1 MLSAYAFD
9 SRLIVRT
16 PRLPLPRHISEIDLS
31 ALLSDASFLEALY
44 LASPVLYEEC
54 IKWREGLITN
64 RKEIE
69 KLTRS
74 IIKYY
79 LRMSSRATPFGL
91 FSGCAVAS
99 WSETK
104 SLLIVGSDKGSRH
117 TRLDMHYLCALAR
130 HLSEYAPIRERLL
143 FFPNNSLYAVGTELR
158 YVEYLYVEGNRKYR
172 ISSVTATDY
181 LERVLD
187 CASKGM
193 SIPQLVDYLMKDEIE
208 ANDARTFI
216 GEMID
221 CQLLVSELEP
231 CITGEEFMEQI
242 ITVLER
248 VGDGDEM
255 GRAILSLLREV
266 QVQLKIM
273 DEGLGSGVAPYKAIV
288 GILSRL
294 GVPFAE
300 GKLFQADLVHALGGE
315 GADGLGGE
323 GANGDG
329 MNKGEGGLDKGYQKQ
344 IREAL
349 DVLNKLAFS
358 KRDTTLQSFA
368 QRFSQRYEHKEMP
381 LMEVLDTEIG
391 IGYEPSGAAC
401 MSPLVEDLRFVD
413 LPGQR
418 RMEWSALE
426 ELLNEKLKDT
436 LEKNGFALSLTE
448 KELEKFSSDES
459 DLPPSMA
466 VLFRATVGHSLYIES
481 AGGSSAVNLLGRFAH
496 ADAAIGKLA
505 SDIARYEQ
513 EQDPDIIYAE
523 IVHLPESRTGNILL
537 HPVFRDYEIPY
548 LAASS
553 LESDRQIDVKDLYVS
568 VRNGKVILRS
578 KRLNRR
584 VIPRLSTAHNY
595 TNSSLG
601 VYRFLCDLQLQDKK
615 KALGFNWGGLQHQHG
630 FLPRVV
636 YKNTILHLAKW
647 NFLKEDI
654 LVFRDQTDQAADGVV
669 RSFRDKWKMPRY
681 VVLSEGD
688 NELLIDLENTASVSL
703 WLESVK
709 NKDGFTIKEFPW
721 PDNIVTD
728 ENKVVYAN
736 QFVAIL
742 TRSGSSYA
750 DKKISWPREN
760 RVFNQQREF
769 PLGTEWVY
777 FKLYCGVKS
786 ADRLLTQAIAPLVE
800 ELSAKDIIDK
810 WFFIRYNDPEF
821 HLRIRLHLK
830 DVANIGYI
838 ISALNK
844 QLNSPENIG
853 YVWKLQTDT
862 YKREVERYG
871 CSTMELTEDLFHYDS
886 MACLSMLAGTAG
898 DERETIRWIWALRA
912 VDELLGCFSLDTHEK
927 LSLVQDLRYAFG
939 LEFNVDKTIRTQ
951 LNDKY
956 RDNRKMI
963 DTVMKSSEE
972 LPVEWQPL
980 IGILKEKSRLLAPVV
995 TGISMLSAEEQDG
1008 PSIREMLGSYSHMM
1022 LNRIITTEA
1031 RTHELVIYDFL
1042 VRYYKSQI
1050 ARDGEM
1056 EPKKRFV
1063 LSNE

>member
-1 MLSAYAFD
+1 M
-9 SRLIVRT
+9 
-16 PRLPLPRHISEIDLS
+16 
-31 ALLSDASFLEALY
+31 
-44 LASPVLYEEC
+44 
-54 IKWREGLITN
+54 
-64 RKEIE
+64 KE
-69 KLTRS
+69 
-74 IIKYY
+74 
-79 LRMSSRATPFGL
+79 
-91 FSGCAVAS
+91 
-99 WSETK
+99 
-104 SLLIVGSDKGSRH
+104 
-117 TRLDMHYLCALAR
+117 
-130 HLSEYAPIRERLL
+130 
-143 FFPNNSLYAVGTELR
+143 
-158 YVEYLYVEGNRKYR
+158 
-172 ISSVTATDY
+172 
-181 LERVLD
+181 
-187 CASKGM
+187 
-193 SIPQLVDYLMKDEIE
+193 EIE

-221 CQLLVSELEP
+221 CQLLVSQLEP
-231 CITGEEFMEQI
+231 CITGEEYMEQI
-242 ITVLER
+242 VSVLEQIGAGDGGNGAVAGSR
-248 VGDGDEM
+248 VADGAGVGETGGTGVGEADGAGVGVGDDAGSGDGDD
-255 GRAILSLLREV
+255 GRLVIGSIAGLLREV
-266 QVQLKIM
+266 QVQLKNM
-273 DEGLGSGVAPYKAIV
+273 DAGSDSGMAPYKAIV
-288 GILSRL
+288 GLLSKL

-300 GKLFQADLVHALGGE
+300 GKLFQADLIHTL
-315 GADGLGGE
+315 
-323 GANGDG
+323 
-329 MNKGEGGLDKGYQKQ
+329 GEGGLDKGYQKQ

-358 KRDTTLQSFA
+358 KRDTTLQAFA

-436 LEKNGFALSLTE
+436 LEKNGFTLSLTE
-448 KELEKFSSDES
+448 KELEKFSSEEN

-496 ADAAIGKLA
+496 ADAAIGELA
-505 SDIARYEQ
+505 SDIARHEQ
-513 EQDPDIIYAE
+513 QQDPGIIYAE

-537 HPVFRDYEIPY
+537 HPAFRDYEIPY

-553 LESDRQIDVKDLYVS
+553 LESDRQINVKDLYVS

-578 KRLNRR
+578 KRLNRQ

-615 KALGFNWGGLQHQHG
+615 KALGFNWGSLQHQHG

-654 LVFRDQTDQAADGVV
+654 LVFKDHTDQAGDGVV
-669 RSFRDKWKMPRY
+669 RGFRDKWKMPRY

-688 NELLIDLENTASVSL
+688 NELLIDLENAGSVSL

-709 NKDGFTIKEFPW
+709 NKDGFTVKEFPW

-742 TRSGSSYA
+742 SRSGNSYA
-750 DKKISWPREN
+750 DKKINWPRDGM
-760 RVFNQQREF
+760 VFNQQREF

-786 ADRLLTQAIAPLVE
+786 ADRLLTQAIAPLAE

-830 DVANIGYI
+830 DVGDIGYV

-871 CSTMELTEDLFHYDS
+871 YRTMELTEDLFYYDS

-963 DTVMKSSEE
+963 DAAMKSSEE
-972 LPVEWQPL
+972 LPAEWQPL
-980 IGILKEKSRLLAPVV
+980 IGILKEKSRLLGPVV
-995 TGISMLSAEEQDG
+995 EGIITFFAEGQEG
-1008 PSIREMLGSYSHMM
+1008 PVLREVLGSYSHMM

-1042 VRYYKSQI
+1042 VRHYKSQI

>member
-16 PRLPLPRHISEIDLS
+16 PRLPLPRHISDIDLS

-64 RKEIE
+64 KKEIE

-91 FSGCAVAS
+91 FSGCAVAA
-99 WSETK
+99 WSETESPLESG
-104 SLLIVGSDKGSRH
+104 SLLEAGSPLIVGSDKGSRH

-187 CASKGM
+187 YASKGM
-193 SIPQLVDYLMKDEIE
+193 SIPQLVNYLVKDEIE
-208 ANDARTFI
+208 ENDARIFI

-221 CQLLVSELEP
+221 CQLLVSQLEP
-231 CITGEEFMEQI
+231 CITGEEYMEQI
-242 ITVLER
+242 IGVLER

-255 GRAILSLLREV
+255 GGAIPGLLREV
-266 QVQLKIM
+266 QVQLKNM
-273 DEGLGSGVAPYKAIV
+273 DADSGGGMAPYKAIV
-288 GILSRL
+288 GILGRL
-294 GVPFAE
+294 GVPFVE
-300 GKLFQADLVHALGGE
+300 GKLFQADLVHAVSG
-315 GADGLGGE
+315 
-323 GANGDG
+323 
-329 MNKGEGGLDKGYQKQ
+329 GGLDKGYQKQ

-349 DVLNKLAFS
+349 DVLNRLAFS
-358 KRDTTLQSFA
+358 KRDTTLQAFA
-368 QRFSQRYEHKEMP
+368 QRFSLRYEHKEMP

-391 IGYEPSGAAC
+391 IGYEASGAAC

-436 LEKNGFALSLTE
+436 LEKNGFTLSLTE
-448 KELEKFSSDES
+448 KELEKFSSEEN

-496 ADAAIGKLA
+496 ADAAIGELA
-505 SDIARYEQ
+505 TDIARHEQ
-513 EQDPDIIYAE
+513 EQDPGIIYAE

-537 HPVFRDYEIPY
+537 HPAFRDYEIPY

-568 VRNGKVILRS
+568 VRNGRVILRS
-578 KRLNRR
+578 KRLNRQ

-615 KALGFNWGGLQHQHG
+615 KGLGFNWGSLQHQHG

-654 LVFRDQTDQAADGVV
+654 GVFRDHTDEAADGVV
-669 RSFRDKWKMPRY
+669 RGFREKWKMPRY

-688 NELLIDLENTASVSL
+688 NELLIDLEHAGSVSL

-709 NKDGFTIKEFPW
+709 NKDGFTLKEFPW
-721 PDNIVTD
+721 PDNIVID

-736 QFVAIL
+736 QFVAIMS
-742 TRSGSSYA
+742 RSGNSYE
-750 DKKISWPREN
+750 DKKISWPRDGM
-760 RVFNQQREF
+760 VFNQQREF

-786 ADRLLTQAIAPLVE
+786 ADRLLTQAVGPLAE
-800 ELSAKDIIDK
+800 ELSAKDLIDK

-821 HLRIRLHLK
+821 HLRIRFHLK
-830 DVANIGYI
+830 DVVNLGYI

-844 QLNSPENIG
+844 HLNSPENIG

-871 CSTMELTEDLFHYDS
+871 YRTMELTEDLFYYDS

-912 VDELLGCFSLDTHEK
+912 VDELLGCFSLNTHEK

-963 DTVMKSSEE
+963 DMAMKSSEE
-972 LPVEWQPL
+972 LPAEWQPL
-980 IGILKEKSRLLAPVV
+980 IGILKEKSRLLGPVV
-995 TGISMLSAEEQDG
+995 ARIGMLSADEQHG
-1008 PSIREMLGSYSHMM
+1008 PSVREMLGSYSHMM

-1056 EPKKRFV
+1056 DPKKRFV

>member
-64 RKEIE
+64 RKDIE

-104 SLLIVGSDKGSRH
+104 SPLIVGSDKGSRH

-130 HLSEYAPIRERLL
+130 HFSEYAPIRERLL
-143 FFPNNSLYAVGTELR
+143 FFPNNSLYAVGAELR
-158 YVEYLYVEGNRKYR
+158 YVEYLYVDGNRKYR

-221 CQLLVSELEP
+221 CQLLVSQLEP

-248 VGDGDEM
+248 VGDGDDAVV
-255 GRAILSLLREV
+255 GAILGLLREV
-266 QVQLKIM
+266 QVQLKNM
-273 DEGLGSGVAPYKAIV
+273 DAGSDSSMAPYKAIV
-288 GILSRL
+288 GILSKL

-300 GKLFQADLVHALGGE
+300 GKLFQADLIHTLGG
-315 GADGLGGE
+315 
-323 GANGDG
+323 
-329 MNKGEGGLDKGYQKQ
+329 GGLDKGYQKQ

-391 IGYEPSGAAC
+391 IGYEQSGAAC

-436 LEKNGFALSLTE
+436 LEKNAFTLSLTE

-466 VLFRATVGHSLYIES
+466 VLFRATAGHSLYIES

-496 ADAAIGKLA
+496 ADAAIGELA
-505 SDIARYEQ
+505 TDIARYEQ
-513 EQDPDIIYAE
+513 EQDPGVVYAE

-537 HPVFRDYEIPY
+537 HPAFRDYEIPY

-578 KRLNRR
+578 KRLNRP

-615 KALGFNWGGLQHQHG
+615 KALGFNWGNLQHQHG

-654 LVFRDQTDQAADGVV
+654 LVFKDHTDQAADGMV
-669 RSFRDKWKMPRY
+669 RGFRDKWKLPRY

-688 NELLIDLENTASVSL
+688 NELLIDLENAGSVSL

-709 NKDGFTIKEFPW
+709 NKDAFTVKEFPW

-742 TRSGSSYA
+742 TRSGNSYA
-750 DKKISWPREN
+750 DKKINWPREN
-760 RVFNQQREF
+760 VVFNQQREF

-786 ADRLLTQAIAPLVE
+786 ADRLLTQAIAPLAE

-830 DVANIGYI
+830 DAGNIGYV

-844 QLNSPENIG
+844 QLNSPENSG

-871 CSTMELTEDLFHYDS
+871 CRTMELTEDLFHYDS

-912 VDELLGCFSLDTHEK
+912 VDELLGCFSLDMHEK

-963 DTVMKSSEE
+963 DTAMKSGEE
-972 LPVEWQPL
+972 LPAEWQPL

-995 TGISMLSAEEQDG
+995 AAISMLSAEEQDG
-1008 PSIREMLGSYSHMM
+1008 PSVREMLGSYSHMM

-1050 ARDGEM
+1050 ARDGELAASQM
-1056 EPKKRFV
+1056 PSDPKKLFV